1 MSLAQTRLTEER
13 KAFRK
18 DHPVG
23 FHARPETK
31 ADDTLNLL
39 KWNCGV
45 PGKAGTPWEGG
56 IYDVTLVFKEDYP
69 SKAPVCSF
77 PKGFF
82 HLNCFGNG
90 EICLSILGSDWK
102 PSISIKNILLGI
114 QDLLDN
120 PNPNSPANSEAL
132 QLWTNNKPAYLKRI
146 KDQAKKYDAQ
156 RLLE

>member
-23 FHARPETK
+23 FHARPVTN

-39 KWNCGV
+39 KWTCGV

-56 IYDVTLVFKEDYP
+56 IYDVTITFKEDYP
-69 SKAPVCSF
+69 SKPPVCAF

-82 HLNCFGNG
+82 HLNCFPSGD
-90 EICLSILGSDWK
+90 ICLSILSNEWK
-102 PSISIKNILLGI
+102 PSISIKSILLGI
-114 QDLLDN
+114 QELLDN
-120 PNPNSPANSEAL
+120 PNPNSAANSEAYT
-132 QLWTNNKPAYLKRI
+132 LWKNDKAGYLKRI
-146 KDQAKKYDAQ
+146 KDQAKLYDAQ